1 MREVSSTDPQVRRSR
16 RDGGRRAWRA
26 GRATFAVL
34 SLTHN
39 YKVIAREV
47 PRAEMQASIGDRGH
61 DLDAIPE
68 PRSAVSGIELC
79 ISSSEDALEVVR
91 IVMMNFQ

>member
-39 YKVIAREV
+39 YKVIAA
-47 PRAEMQASIGDRGH
+47 PRAEMHAWIGDGGH

-79 ISSSEDALEVVR
+79 ISALRMRLEESWMV
-91 IVMMNFQ
+91 VMMNFQ

>member
-1 MREVSSTDPQVRRSR
+1 MPSTDPQVRRSR

-26 GRATFAVL
+26 DRATFAVL

-39 YKVIAREV
+39 YKVIASEA
-47 PRAEMQASIGDRGH
+47 PRAEMHAWIGDRGH
-61 DLDAIPE
+61 DLDAIARKA
-68 PRSAVSGIELC
+68 RSAVSEVELC
-79 ISSSEDALEVVR
+79 ISSFDYCKVGDVR